1 MFKENRI
8 IYDMGALKKVTTA
21 LDITKPK
28 ADTYKE
34 SLHDNATSGAWNSE
48 KIETAQKVSVKV
60 KDIVDDVRNKL
71 KKVFWEMPKDAGKN
85 LTSMLSK
92 ATLTFPAWLW
102 TKTTQWPANLA
113 KLITSGI
120 LVINAEIWEKLDGP
134 ARVMVRI
141 NNRIQNVIGGIGGHG
156 HAHAAA

>member
-1 MFKENRI
+1 MFRENRI

-34 SLHDNATSGAWNSE
+34 SLHDNNTSGAWNSE

-60 KDIVDDVRNKL
+60 KDIADDIRSKL
-71 KKVFWEMPKDAGKN
+71 KNVFWEMPKDASKK

-102 TKTTQWPANLA
+102 TKTTQLPANLS
-113 KLITSGI
+113 KLVTSGV
-120 LVINAEIWEKLDGP
+120 LVINAEIWEALDAP
-134 ARVMVRI
+134 ARLMVRM
-141 NNRIQNVIGGIGGHG
+141 NNRVQSIIGGNGGHAAP
-156 HAHAAA
+156 AH